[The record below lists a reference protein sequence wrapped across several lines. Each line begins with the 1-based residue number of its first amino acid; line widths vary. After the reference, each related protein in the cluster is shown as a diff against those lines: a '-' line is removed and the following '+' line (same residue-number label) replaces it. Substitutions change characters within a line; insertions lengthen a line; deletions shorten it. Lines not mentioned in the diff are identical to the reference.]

1 MDETG
6 LAAPFAVQAAVAD
19 VSGRRGPSAASR
31 NLVVCC
37 DGTGNV
43 WQPGPDKTNVVKL
56 FESLIRDEHQL
67 SYYDPGVGTPDGT
80 LSGDSDGGLRWRD
93 TLARLGGL
101 AWGDGVWSN
110 VAEAYTFLLRNYR
123 PGDRIFLTGFSRGA
137 FTARVVSGLVHLFG
151 LVRPEH
157 ENMIPTLLRVYRS
170 KNSATRTETADSL
183 KFQFARGDVPVHFI
197 GCWDTVESVGIWEFL
212 GARISSDRNVK
223 PNFHHIRHALA
234 LDELRWPFKPREY
247 IAPDDLPTDGSRTFS
262 QVWFRG
268 AHSDIGGGYR
278 EAGLAHITL
287 HWMAREA
294 YAQGLAID
302 LERLGQYAADP
313 FDVLHDQVTRMPA
326 WILAGVFGR
335 RLPAAIEVHESV
347 VTRAENE
354 RDPLFRVPDDA
365 TSAATLRAVSRANDS
380 EEILP
385 PLPVAAANATPRR
398 QALPRWLIP
407 LWLISGVATALLFAA
422 SLGAGT
428 DLALAYQLGW
438 KRPIHAGLGQAL
450 AAWQESS
457 GTNVAGLLRADLALI
472 VSYSVFFTLLLYLLF
487 RWHSQWRYPG
497 EFLGKAACL
506 SGLALPLADL
516 VEDWLTF
523 NALDAHLR
531 QNGGRS
537 GLAWIPH
544 AWLDHIYSLGTT
556 LASLAKFVALGTLL
570 AVVLYCALAGVA
582 GSLARNR

>member
-1 MDETG
+1 MMDETG
-6 LAAPFAVQAAVAD
+6 LAAPLARAAAAAD
-19 VSGRRGPSAASR
+19 VIDRPGPSAASR

-67 SYYDPGVGTPDGT
+67 AYYDPGVGTPDGT
-80 LSGDSDGGLRWRD
+80 LSGDGLRVRD

-101 AWGDGVWSN
+101 AWGDGVWNN

-137 FTARVVSGLVHLFG
+137 FTARAVSGLVHMFG

-170 KNSATRTETADSL
+170 KNSVTRTQTAASL
-183 KFQFARGDVPVHFI
+183 KLQFARGDVPIHFI

-212 GARISSDRNVK
+212 GAKITSDRNVK

-247 IAPDDLPTDGSRTFS
+247 IAPDALPADRSRTFS

-268 AHSDIGGGYR
+268 AHSDIGGGYN
-278 EAGLAHITL
+278 EAGLANITL

-294 YAQGLAID
+294 YEQGLAIKLAD
-302 LERLGQYAADP
+302 LEQYQTDP
-313 FDVLHDQVTRMPA
+313 FDVLHDPVSRMPA

-335 RLPAAIEVHESV
+335 RLPAAIEMHESV
-347 VTRAENE
+347 LARAENE
-354 RDPLFRVPDDA
+354 RDPVFRVPDDA
-365 TSAATLRAVSRANDS
+365 VPAATLRAVCRANGS

-385 PLPVAAANATPRR
+385 PLPVAAVNATPRR

-407 LWLISGVATALLFAA
+407 LWLLSGVATALLFAA

-428 DLALAYQLGW
+428 DLAFAYQLGW
-438 KRPIHAGLGQAL
+438 KRPLFAGLGQAL

-457 GTNVAGLLRADLALI
+457 RTNVAGLLRADLALI
-472 VSYSVFFTLLLYLLF
+472 ASFSVFFTLLLFLLF
-487 RWHSQWRYPG
+487 RWHSRWKYPG
-497 EFLGKAACL
+497 ELLGKAACF

-516 VEDWLTF
+516 VEDWFTF
-523 NALDAHLR
+523 KALDAYLR
-531 QNGGRS
+531 QNSGRS
-537 GLAWIPH
+537 GLSWIPY
-544 AWLDHIYSLGTT
+544 AWLDHVYSIGTT
-556 LASLAKFVALGTLL
+556 LASLAKFVSLGILL
-570 AVVLYCALAGVA
+570 AVVLYCALVGVA
-582 GSLARNR
+582 GSLARSR